1 MQQIA
6 IEVLTK
12 MALKDLE
19 PMLLPG
25 EVVSVAVSAN
35 LDDAY
40 GAIGLSD
47 KRVLFRGKGMK
58 EKTLSIGLNKIGQ
71 VRAELGGFITN
82 SYLII
87 EYSGGEVKLRVHGKD
102 ECKAMADAVIVA
114 TL

>member
-1 MQQIA
+1 MTIA
-6 IEVLTK
+6 MEVSMKL
-12 MALKDLE
+12 ALRDLE

-25 EVVSVAVSAN
+25 EVVSLAVSAN

-40 GAIGLSD
+40 GAVGLSD

-71 VRAELGGFITN
+71 VRAELGGFLTN

-102 ECKAMADAVIVA
+102 ECKAIGQAVTLA